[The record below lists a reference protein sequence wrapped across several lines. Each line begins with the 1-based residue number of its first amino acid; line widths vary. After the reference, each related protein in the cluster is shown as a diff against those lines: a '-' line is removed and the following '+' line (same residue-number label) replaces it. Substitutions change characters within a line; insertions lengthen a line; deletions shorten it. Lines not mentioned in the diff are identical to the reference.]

1 MEVKQ
6 LGFMGM
12 LSYFQVVIPGI
23 TDPRS
28 ASNATRYSLKDA
40 ILGAFAAFFRQNE
53 SFLEYQR
60 QLNSR
65 CGRDNAQSLFGL
77 VNIPTVEQMR
87 NILDGIA
94 AKHLFPLFR
103 WIDQGLGDQGYLRL
117 FAALD
122 GNLLV
127 ALDATHY
134 YSSEKISCPCC
145 SSRTSKQGK
154 ITYQIRRKV
163 KLAKDL
169 VYQAAKNALIKDNWL
184 ITHDLY
190 TISFGGVNMAVD
202 LGAEKLIAATK
213 DHQKIAVEIKS
224 FLEGSSAIS
233 EFHTALGQFINYR
246 AVLKRKDP
254 DRVLFLA
261 IPSFTY
267 DTFFSLDFTQ
277 LMIRENHLKLII
289 FSPNQEVI
297 LTWIN

>member
-12 LSYFQVVIPGI
+12 LSYFQLVIPGI
-23 TDPRS
+23 TEPRS
-28 ASNATRYSLKDA
+28 ASNATRYSLKDG

-53 SFLEYQR
+53 SFLEDQR
-60 QLNSR
+60 QLNSCCR
-65 CGRDNAQSLFGL
+65 RDNAQSLFGL

-87 NILDGIA
+87 NILNGIV

-103 WIDQGLGDQGYLRL
+103 WIEQGLKDQGYLRG
-117 FAALD
+117 FEALN

-127 ALDATHY
+127 ALDATQY
-134 YSSEKISCPCC
+134 YSSEKISCPYC

-184 ITHDLY
+184 ITHDPY

-224 FLEGSSAIS
+224 F
-233 EFHTALGQFINYR
+233 
-246 AVLKRKDP
+246 
-254 DRVLFLA
+254 
-261 IPSFTY
+261 
-267 DTFFSLDFTQ
+267 
-277 LMIRENHLKLII
+277 
-289 FSPNQEVI
+289 
-297 LTWIN
+297 